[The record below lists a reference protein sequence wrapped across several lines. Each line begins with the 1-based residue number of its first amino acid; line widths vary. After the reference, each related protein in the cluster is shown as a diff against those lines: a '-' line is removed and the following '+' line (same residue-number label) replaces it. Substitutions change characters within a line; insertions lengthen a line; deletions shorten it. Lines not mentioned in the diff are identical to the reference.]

1 MQSAETAKSVE
12 IAKVPQ
18 RKYYRLN
25 QEARTNPD
33 AVVVHCSDPGFQE
46 AFRLFLKEELGIEHY
61 APIVVPG
68 SVSSVAPELVMPK
81 HLKTLKDHIEF
92 MIEHGKAPKL
102 ILINH
107 EDCKMY
113 SKLHKAVARV
123 LKLKQADD
131 LVKAAS
137 LFKKLIPMLAHVNVY
152 MARLDEE
159 KKDEN
164 KIYFEKLI

>member
-1 MQSAETAKSVE
+1 MESTETAKSTE
-12 IAKVPQ
+12 TPKSPQ
-18 RKYYRLN
+18 RKYYPLH

-46 AFRLFLKEELGIEHY
+46 AFRLFLKGELGIEHY

-81 HLKTLKDHIEF
+81 HLKTLKDNIEF
-92 MIEHGKAPKL
+92 MIERGKTPKL

-113 SKLHKAVARV
+113 AKLHKAVARV
-123 LKLKQADD
+123 LKLKQAND

-137 LFKKLIPMLAHVNVY
+137 LFKKLIPVLTHVNVY

-164 KIYFEKLI
+164 KIYFEKIV